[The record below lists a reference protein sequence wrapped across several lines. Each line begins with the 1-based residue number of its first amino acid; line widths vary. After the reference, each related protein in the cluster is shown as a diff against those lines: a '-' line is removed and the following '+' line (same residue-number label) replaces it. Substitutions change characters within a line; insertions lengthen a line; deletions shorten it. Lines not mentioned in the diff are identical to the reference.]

1 MGSEAATLVI
11 WLLIL
16 ALGLVFAGIPV
27 KPVSGQQEHSDTAQ
41 PAARRRRRAQAAQTS
56 AARQE

>member
-27 KPVSGQQEHSDTAQ
+27 KPVSRQPEHRETAQ

-56 AARQE
+56 AASQE

>member
-1 MGSEAATLVI
+1 MGSEAATLAI
-11 WLLIL
+11 WLFIL

-27 KPVSGQQEHSDTAQ
+27 KPVSGQPERRDTVQ

>member
-16 ALGLVFAGIPV
+16 AIGLVFACIPM
-27 KPVSGQQEHSDTAQ
+27 KPDSRQPEHRETAQ

-56 AARQE
+56 AASQE